1 MESLVQANG
10 YELCLGRPTITPS
23 ERRRRTRSN
32 RSPLVPVKASNWTKP
47 LLGAIPAALTKLP
60 RWIVWDGRKVPFDA
74 QTATPASSVDPDTW
88 TTFNRACG
96 RYVSD
101 TMAGGRSFAGV
112 GFMLGN
118 GIVGIDLDDCVRDGV
133 IEPWAQAIIDDLDS
147 YTELSPSGRGVHIL
161 IRGKKPGTRSRV
173 GSVEIYDHARY
184 FCMTGRRVPGTPEAV
199 NARPTALKALYADTF
214 A

>member
-1 MESLVQANG
+1 METFIKATG
-10 YELCLGRPTITPS
+10 RGIEIGFCLDVAWS
-23 ERRRRTRSN
+23 EPVKPKRRRMKPR
-32 RSPLVPVKASNWTKP
+32 KARKAWSTP
-47 LLGAIPAALTKLP
+47 ILGTIPAALTKLP
-60 RWIVWDGRKVPFDA
+60 RWIVWDANKVPFDA
-74 QTATPASSVDPDTW
+74 QTATPASSVDPATW

-101 TMAGGRSFAGV
+101 SFAGV

-133 IEPWAQAIIDDLDS
+133 IEPWAQAIINNLNS
-147 YTELSPSGRGVHIL
+147 YTELSPSGRGVHVL

-173 GSVEIYDHARY
+173 GSAEIYDHARY

-199 NARPTALKALYADTF
+199 NARPVELKALYNKTF